1 MIHVTNLT
9 MEFEQQ
15 DRQKNRQKNGHEE
28 SSLRVLDNLNFSMAR
43 GDTVAIVG
51 PSGSGKTT
59 LLQLL
64 AALVHPTGGQ
74 IKLDE
79 QALSALSADQL
90 ADFRRDNM
98 GIVFQSFHLIDS
110 LTALANAALP
120 LDIAGKADAT
130 SQAQSM
136 LERVGLKHRAQH
148 YPQQLSGGEQQR
160 VAIARALVH
169 QPKLIL
175 ADEPTGNLDEKTG
188 KRVADLLFE
197 LHAQSQATLVL
208 VTHDMRLAKRC
219 KRLFWLES
227 GKLRV
232 QENHELSA

>member
-1 MIHVTNLT
+1 MLLLETELISVSHLT
-9 MEFEQQ
+9 MEFEQ
-15 DRQKNRQKNGHEE
+15 DSTPLK
-28 SSLRVLDNLNFSMAR
+28 VLDDLSFDMHR

-64 AALVHPTGGQ
+64 AALEQPTGGT
-74 IKLDE
+74 ITLNK
-79 QALSALSADQL
+79 QALSELSPDQL

-120 LDIAGKADAT
+120 LDIAG
-130 SQAQSM
+130 QSM
-136 LERVGLKHRAQH
+136 AVARAKAMLEQVGLGHRMHH

-188 KRVADLLFE
+188 KRVADLLFD
-197 LHAQSQATLVL
+197 LHAQSQSTLVL
-208 VTHDMRLAKRC
+208 VTHDMTLAKRC
-219 KRLFWLES
+219 KRHFWLES
-227 GKLRV
+227 GKLRLV
-232 QENHELSA
+232 DNSALLT

>member
-1 MIHVTNLT
+1 
-9 MEFEQQ
+9 MEY
-15 DRQKNRQKNGHEE
+15 GHEGAPI
-28 SSLRVLDNLNFSMAR
+28 RVLDDLNFNMQS

-59 LLQLL
+59 LMQLL
-64 AALVHPTGGQ
+64 AALEQPTHGQ
-74 IKLDE
+74 ITLDN
-79 QALSALSADQL
+79 QVLAALSPDAL

-120 LDIAGKADAT
+120 LDIAGQPNA
-130 SQAQSM
+130 SQRAHDM
-136 LERVGLKHRAQH
+136 LERVGLAHRRTH

-169 QPKLIL
+169 KPKLIL

-188 KRVADLLFE
+188 NRVADLLFE
-197 LHAQSQATLVL
+197 LHAQSQSTLVL

-219 KRLFWLES
+219 KRLFWLAS

-232 QENHELSA
+232 EDNREFSA

>member
-1 MIHVTNLT
+1 MRHQEGSLIQVSNLS
-9 MEFEQQ
+9 MQFGQQ
-15 DRQKNRQKNGHEE
+15 
-28 SSLRVLDNLNFSMAR
+28 STPLVVLDDISFSMKR

-64 AALVHPTGGQ
+64 AALEQPTHGHIALNKQ
-74 IKLDE
+74 KLSD
-79 QALSALSADQL
+79 LSPDQL

-120 LDIAGKADAT
+120 LDIAGRADA
-130 SQAQSM
+130 SDKAREM
-136 LERVGLKHRAQH
+136 LERVGLKDRATH

-169 QPKLIL
+169 EPTLIL

-188 KRVADLLFE
+188 ERVANMLFN
-197 LHAQSQATLVL
+197 LHAQSQSTLVL

-227 GKLRV
+227 GTLRV
-232 QENHELSA
+232 EENHELSA

>member
-1 MIHVTNLT
+1 
-9 MEFEQQ
+9 MEYVQE
-15 DRQKNRQKNGHEE
+15 DAP
-28 SSLRVLDNLNFSMAR
+28 LRVLDNLNFSMES

-64 AALVHPTGGQ
+64 AALEHPSQGQ
-74 IKLDE
+74 ISIDN
-79 QALSALSADQL
+79 QALSQLTPDKL

-120 LDIAGKADAT
+120 LDIAGKSDAT
-130 SQAQSM
+130 KQAHCM
-136 LERVGLKHRAQH
+136 LERVGLGHRIKH

-169 QPKLIL
+169 EPRLIL

-188 KRVADLLFE
+188 KTVADLLFG
-197 LHAQSQATLVL
+197 LHAQSNSTLVL
-208 VTHDMRLAKRC
+208 VTHDMRLAQRC

-227 GKLRV
+227 GKLRIE
-232 QENHELSA
+232 ENRELSA

>member
-1 MIHVTNLT
+1 MDYGQ
-9 MEFEQQ
+9 E
-15 DRQKNRQKNGHEE
+15 G
-28 SSLRVLDNLNFSMAR
+28 SSLRVLDNLNFSMEP

-64 AALVHPTGGQ
+64 AALEQPTQGH
-74 IKLDE
+74 IKLDD
-79 QALSALSADQL
+79 QALSALSPDQL

-120 LDIAGKADAT
+120 LDIAGQPEASKR
-130 SQAQSM
+130 AQTM
-136 LERVGLKHRAQH
+136 LERVGLKDRVHH

-169 QPKLIL
+169 QPRLIL

-197 LHAQSQATLVL
+197 LHAQSQSTLVL
-208 VTHDMRLAKRC
+208 VTHDMRLAQRC

-232 QENHELSA
+232 EENRELSA

>member
-1 MIHVTNLT
+1 MITVSNLT
-9 MEFEQQ
+9 MEFGA
-15 DRQKNRQKNGHEE
+15 D
-28 SSLRVLDNLNFSMAR
+28 SSPLRVLDNLNFSLKQ

-59 LLQLL
+59 LMQLL
-64 AALVHPTGGQ
+64 AALEQPTHGNIKIGQ
-74 IKLDE
+74 QILSQLSPDE
-79 QALSALSADQL
+79 L

-110 LTALANAALP
+110 LTALANAAIP
-120 LDIAGKADAT
+120 LDIAGSPDA
-130 SQAQSM
+130 SVRASKM
-136 LERVGLKHRAQH
+136 LEKVGLKKRVGH

-169 QPKLIL
+169 EPKLIL
-175 ADEPTGNLDEKTG
+175 ADEPTGNLDDKTG
-188 KRVADLLFE
+188 SKIADLLFD
-197 LHAQSQATLVL
+197 LHAQSQSTLVL

-219 KRLFWLES
+219 KKLFWLES

-232 QENHELSA
+232 EDNCELSA

>member
-1 MIHVTNLT
+1 MITVANLS
-9 MEFEQQ
+9 MEYQQ
-15 DRQKNRQKNGHEE
+15 EGAP
-28 SSLRVLDNLNFSMAR
+28 LRVLDNLSFSMAR

-64 AALVHPTGGQ
+64 AALEQPTGGQ
-74 IKLDE
+74 ITLEK
-79 QALSALSADQL
+79 QALSVLSADEL

-110 LTALANAALP
+110 LTAEANAALP
-120 LDIAGKADAT
+120 LDIAGSPDALLR
-130 SQAQSM
+130 AKRM
-136 LERVGLKHRAQH
+136 LARVGLADRARH
-148 YPQQLSGGEQQR
+148 YPKQLSGGEQQR
-160 VAIARALVH
+160 VAIARALIH
-169 QPKLIL
+169 EPRLIL
-175 ADEPTGNLDEKTG
+175 ADEPTGNLDGNTG
-188 KRVADLLFE
+188 ERIADLLFE

-219 KRLFWLES
+219 KRLFWLEA

-232 QENHELSA
+232 EDNSEFSV

>member
-1 MIHVTNLT
+1 
-9 MEFEQQ
+9 MEYGQV
-15 DRQKNRQKNGHEE
+15 G
-28 SSLRVLDNLNFSMAR
+28 SPLRVLDNLNFSMDR

-64 AALVHPTGGQ
+64 AALEQPSQGS
-74 IKLDE
+74 INLDG
-79 QALSALSADQL
+79 QALSALSPDEL

-120 LDIAGKADAT
+120 LDIAGHAD
-130 SQAQSM
+130 SSVRAQKM
-136 LERVGLKHRAQH
+136 LERVGLKDRTTH

-169 QPKLIL
+169 EPRLIL

-188 KRVADLLFE
+188 KRVADMLFD
-197 LHAQSQATLVL
+197 LHAQSQSTLVL
-208 VTHDMRLAKRC
+208 VTHDMRLAQRC

-232 QENHELSA
+232 EENRELSA

>member
-1 MIHVTNLT
+1 
-9 MEFEQQ
+9 MEYGQEA
-15 DRQKNRQKNGHEE
+15 
-28 SSLRVLDNLNFSMAR
+28 SPLRVLDDLNFSMAS
-43 GDTVAIVG
+43 GDTVAIIG

-64 AALVHPTGGQ
+64 AALEQPTSGE
-74 IKLDE
+74 ITLDE
-79 QALSALSADQL
+79 QALSSLSPDQL
-90 ADFRRDNM
+90 ADFRRDKM

-120 LDIAGKADAT
+120 LDIAGKPDALNRAT
-130 SQAQSM
+130 AM
-136 LERVGLKHRAQH
+136 LEHVGLKDRAHH

-169 QPKLIL
+169 APRLIL

-188 KRVADLLFE
+188 KKVADLLFE
-197 LHAQSQATLVL
+197 LHAKSQSTLVL

-232 QENHELSA
+232 EENHELSA

>member
-1 MIHVTNLT
+1 MIQVSNLT
-9 MEFEQQ
+9 MEYGQE
-15 DRQKNRQKNGHEE
+15 DAP
-28 SSLRVLDNLNFSMAR
+28 LRVLDNLNFSMES

-64 AALVHPTGGQ
+64 AALEHPSQGQ
-74 IKLDE
+74 ISLDK
-79 QALSALSADQL
+79 QILSQLTPDKL

-120 LDIAGKADAT
+120 LDIAGKSDAT
-130 SQAQSM
+130 KQAQSM
-136 LERVGLKHRAQH
+136 LERVGLGHRTHH

-169 QPKLIL
+169 GPRLIL

-188 KRVADLLFE
+188 KTVADLLFG
-197 LHAQSQATLVL
+197 LHAQSNSTLVL
-208 VTHDMRLAKRC
+208 VTHDMRLAQRC

-232 QENHELSA
+232 EENRELSA

>member
-1 MIHVTNLT
+1 MIQVSNLT
-9 MEFEQQ
+9 MEYGQE
-15 DRQKNRQKNGHEE
+15 NAP
-28 SSLRVLDNLNFSMAR
+28 LRVLDNLNFSMES

-64 AALVHPTGGQ
+64 AALEHPSQGQ
-74 IKLDE
+74 ISLDK
-79 QALSALSADQL
+79 QILSQLTPDEL

-120 LDIAGKADAT
+120 LDIAGKSDAT
-130 SQAQSM
+130 KQAQSM
-136 LERVGLKHRAQH
+136 LERVGLGHRTHH

-169 QPKLIL
+169 GPRLIL

-188 KRVADLLFE
+188 KTVADLLFG
-197 LHAQSQATLVL
+197 LHAQSNSTLVL
-208 VTHDMRLAKRC
+208 VTHDMRLAQRC

-232 QENHELSA
+232 EENRELSA

>member
-1 MIHVTNLT
+1 
-9 MEFEQQ
+9 MEYGQA
-15 DRQKNRQKNGHEE
+15 DSG
-28 SSLRVLDNLNFSMAR
+28 LRVLDDLNFSMAS

-64 AALVHPTGGQ
+64 AALEQPTSGE
-74 IKLDE
+74 IKLDG
-79 QALSALSADQL
+79 QVLSNLSHDEL

-110 LTALANAALP
+110 LTALGNAALP
-120 LDIAGKADAT
+120 LDIASKPDALKR
-130 SQAQSM
+130 AALM
-136 LERVGLKHRAQH
+136 LEHVGLKERMHH

-169 QPKLIL
+169 QPRLIL

-188 KRVADLLFE
+188 KTVADLLFE
-197 LHAQSQATLVL
+197 LHAQSQSTLVL

-219 KRLFWLES
+219 KRLFCLES

-232 QENHELSA
+232 EEDHEFSI

>member
-1 MIHVTNLT
+1 MIQVSDLT
-9 MEFEQQ
+9 MEYGQEGA
-15 DRQKNRQKNGHEE
+15 KLK
-28 SSLRVLDNLNFSMAR
+28 VLDAVNFSMTR

-64 AALVHPTGGQ
+64 AALEQPSQGNIV
-74 IKLDE
+74 LDK
-79 QALSALSADQL
+79 QTLSSLSPDEL

-110 LTALANAALP
+110 LSALANAALP
-120 LDIAGKADAT
+120 LDIAGKADA
-130 SQAQSM
+130 SARALSM
-136 LERVGLKHRAQH
+136 LEKVGLKHRTTH

-169 QPKLIL
+169 EPKLIL

-188 KRVADLLFE
+188 KKVADLLFD
-197 LHAQSQATLVL
+197 LHAQTQATLVL
-208 VTHDMRLAKRC
+208 VTHDMRLAQRC

-227 GKLRV
+227 GKLKVEER
-232 QENHELSA
+232 A

>member
-1 MIHVTNLT
+1 
-9 MEFEQQ
+9 MEYGQA
-15 DRQKNRQKNGHEE
+15 D
-28 SSLRVLDNLNFSMAR
+28 SPLRVLDNLNFSMDG

-64 AALVHPTGGQ
+64 AALEQPTHGSIQ
-74 IKLDE
+74 LDG
-79 QALSALSADQL
+79 QALSHLSPDEL

-120 LDIAGKADAT
+120 LDIAGQADSTKRAIN
-130 SQAQSM
+130 M
-136 LERVGLKHRAQH
+136 LERVGLKDRTTH

-169 QPKLIL
+169 EPRLIL

-188 KRVADLLFE
+188 KRVADMLFD
-197 LHAQSQATLVL
+197 LHAQSQSTLVL
-208 VTHDMRLAKRC
+208 VTHDMRLAQRC

-232 QENHELSA
+232 EENSEFSA

>member
-1 MIHVTNLT
+1 
-9 MEFEQQ
+9 MEYQQ
-15 DRQKNRQKNGHEE
+15 EGLP
-28 SSLRVLDNLNFSMAR
+28 LRVLDDLNFTMER

-64 AALVHPTGGQ
+64 AALEQPTYGD
-74 IKLDE
+74 IKLE
-79 QALSALSADQL
+79 QQSLSALSADQL

-120 LDIAGKADAT
+120 LDIAGQPDALPR
-130 SQAQSM
+130 AKEI
-136 LERVGLKHRAQH
+136 LEHVGLSHRIDH
-148 YPQQLSGGEQQR
+148 YPQQMSGGEQQR

-169 QPKLIL
+169 RPQLIL
-175 ADEPTGNLDEKTG
+175 ADEPTGNLDEVTG
-188 KRVADLLFE
+188 RRVADLLFG

-219 KRLFWLES
+219 KRLFCLES

-232 QENHELSA
+232 EDNREFSA

>member
-1 MIHVTNLT
+1 MIHVSNLT
-9 MEFEQQ
+9 MEYQQ
-15 DRQKNRQKNGHEE
+15 EG
-28 SSLRVLDNLNFSMAR
+28 SPLRVLDSLNFSMER
-43 GDTVAIVG
+43 GDTVAVVG

-64 AALVHPTGGQ
+64 AALEQPTYGD
-74 IKLDE
+74 IKLD
-79 QALSALSADQL
+79 QQSLSKLSPDQL

-110 LTALANAALP
+110 LTALGNAALP
-120 LDIAGKADAT
+120 LDIAGKPDAL
-130 SQAQSM
+130 SRAKEM
-136 LERVGLKHRAQH
+136 LEHVGLSHRIDH

-169 QPKLIL
+169 RPRLIL
-175 ADEPTGNLDEKTG
+175 ADEPTGNLDEVTG
-188 KRVADLLFE
+188 NRVADLLFE

-219 KRLFWLES
+219 KRLFCLES

-232 QENHELSA
+232 EDNRELSA

>member
-1 MIHVTNLT
+1 MINVSNLS
-9 MEFEQQ
+9 MEYGQE
-15 DRQKNRQKNGHEE
+15 GT
-28 SSLRVLDNLNFSMAR
+28 SLRVLDNVNFSMER
-43 GDTVAIVG
+43 GDTIAIVG

-64 AALVHPTGGQ
+64 AALEQPTQGE

-79 QALSALSADQL
+79 QALSDLTADEL

-120 LDIAGKADAT
+120 LDIAGEPNAIKR
-130 SQAQSM
+130 AQRM
-136 LERVGLKHRAQH
+136 LDSVGLKHRSQH

-169 QPKLIL
+169 QPRLIL

-188 KRVADLLFE
+188 ERVADLLFD
-197 LHAQSQATLVL
+197 LHAQSQSTLVL

-232 QENHELSA
+232 EESDEFSE

>member
-1 MIHVTNLT
+1 
-9 MEFEQQ
+9 MEYGQE
-15 DRQKNRQKNGHEE
+15 DAP
-28 SSLRVLDNLNFSMAR
+28 LRVLDNLNFSMES

-64 AALVHPTGGQ
+64 AALEHPSQGQ
-74 IKLDE
+74 ISLDK
-79 QALSALSADQL
+79 QILSQLTPDKL

-120 LDIAGKADAT
+120 LDIAGKSDAT
-130 SQAQSM
+130 KQAQSM
-136 LERVGLKHRAQH
+136 LERVGLGHRTHH

-169 QPKLIL
+169 GPRLIL

-188 KRVADLLFE
+188 KTVADLLFG
-197 LHAQSQATLVL
+197 LHAQSNSTLVL
-208 VTHDMRLAKRC
+208 VTHDMRLAQRC

-232 QENHELSA
+232 EENRELSA

>member
-1 MIHVTNLT
+1 MIQVAELT
-9 MEFEQQ
+9 MEYGQA
-15 DRQKNRQKNGHEE
+15 D
-28 SSLRVLDNLNFSMAR
+28 SPLRVLDNLNFSMHS

-59 LLQLL
+59 LMQLL
-64 AALVHPTGGQ
+64 AALEQPSQGQ
-74 IKLDE
+74 ISIDG
-79 QALSALSADQL
+79 QQLSTLSADEL

-110 LTALANAALP
+110 LTALSNASLP
-120 LDIAGKADAT
+120 LDIAGVTNA
-130 SQAQSM
+130 SSRAQTL
-136 LERVGLKHRAQH
+136 LEQVGLGHRTDH

-169 QPKLIL
+169 KPKLIL

-188 KRVADLLFE
+188 NKVADLLFQ
-197 LHAQSQATLVL
+197 LHAQSQSTLVI

-227 GKLRV
+227 GELRV
-232 QENHELSA
+232 EENSELLA

>member
-1 MIHVTNLT
+1 MSDLI
-9 MEFEQQ
+9 MEYGL
-15 DRQKNRQKNGHEE
+15 DG
-28 SSLRVLDNLNFSMAR
+28 SSLRVLDNLNFTMQR

-64 AALVHPTGGQ
+64 AALEKASSGD
-74 IKLDE
+74 IKVDNQSLFN
-79 QALSALSADQL
+79 LSADQL

-110 LTALANAALP
+110 LSALANAALP
-120 LDIAGKADAT
+120 LDIAGKADALKKA
-130 SQAQSM
+130 QAI
-136 LERVGLKHRAQH
+136 LERVGLAERLHH
-148 YPQQLSGGEQQR
+148 YPQQMSGGEQQR
-160 VAIARALVH
+160 VAIARALIH
-169 QPKLIL
+169 QPRLIL

-188 KRVADLLFE
+188 KKVADLLFD
-197 LHAQSQATLVL
+197 LHAESQATLIL

-219 KRLFWLES
+219 KKLFCLES

-232 QENHELSA
+232 EENQQVSDELSA

>member
-1 MIHVTNLT
+1 MINVSNLS
-9 MEFEQQ
+9 MEYGQE
-15 DRQKNRQKNGHEE
+15 GA
-28 SSLRVLDNLNFSMAR
+28 SLRVLDNVNFSMER
-43 GDTVAIVG
+43 GDTIAIVG

-64 AALVHPTGGQ
+64 AALEQPTQGE

-79 QALSALSADQL
+79 QALSDLTADEL

-120 LDIAGKADAT
+120 LDIAGEPNAM
-130 SQAQSM
+130 QRAQRM
-136 LERVGLKHRAQH
+136 LDSVGLKHRSQH

-169 QPKLIL
+169 QPRLIL

-188 KRVADLLFE
+188 ERVADLLFD
-197 LHAQSQATLVL
+197 LHAQSQSTLVL

-232 QENHELSA
+232 EESDEFSE

>member
-1 MIHVTNLT
+1 MQCSHRETTLIQVSNLS
-9 MEFEQQ
+9 MEYGE
-15 DRQKNRQKNGHEE
+15 DG
-28 SSLRVLDNLNFSMAR
+28 SSLRVLDNINFSMQA

-64 AALVHPTGGQ
+64 AALEQPTHGY
-74 IKLDE
+74 IALNE
-79 QALSALSADQL
+79 QKLSALSADEL

-120 LDIAGKADAT
+120 LDIAGVPNA
-130 SQAQSM
+130 SLQAQSM
-136 LERVGLKHRAQH
+136 LERVGLKHRTQH

-160 VAIARALVH
+160 VAIARALIH
-169 QPKLIL
+169 QPSLIL

-188 KRVADLLFE
+188 KKVADLLFD
-197 LHAQSQATLVL
+197 LHAQSQSTLVL
-208 VTHDMRLAKRC
+208 VTHDMRLARRC
-219 KRLFWLES
+219 KRLFFLES
-227 GKLRV
+227 GTLRI
-232 QENHELSA
+232 EDNRELLA

>member
-1 MIHVTNLT
+1 MAFGQNSN
-9 MEFEQQ
+9 QQ
-15 DRQKNRQKNGHEE
+15 E
-28 SSLRVLDNLNFSMAR
+28 SGSIKVLDNINFDMQS

-64 AALVHPTGGQ
+64 AGLEQPSDGSITLDNQ
-74 IKLDE
+74 KLSELDV
-79 QALSALSADQL
+79 DKL

-110 LTALANAALP
+110 LNAKANAALP
-120 LDIAGKADAT
+120 LDIAGKANASEMAT
-130 SQAQSM
+130 KM
-136 LERVGLKHRAQH
+136 LERVGLSHRIEH

-169 QPKLIL
+169 QPKLVL

-188 KRVADLLFE
+188 KRIADLLFA
-197 LHAQSQATLVL
+197 LHSEMQSTLVL

-219 KRLFWLES
+219 KKLFWLES
-227 GKLRV
+227 GRLRIE
-232 QENHELSA
+232 ENSDLLS

>member
-1 MIHVTNLT
+1 
-9 MEFEQQ
+9 
-15 DRQKNRQKNGHEE
+15 
-28 SSLRVLDNLNFSMAR
+28 
-43 GDTVAIVG
+43 
-51 PSGSGKTT
+51 
-59 LLQLL
+59 
-64 AALVHPTGGQ
+64 
-74 IKLDE
+74 
-79 QALSALSADQL
+79 
-90 ADFRRDNM
+90 M

-120 LDIAGKADAT
+120 LDIAGKPDALNRAT
-130 SQAQSM
+130 AM
-136 LERVGLKHRAQH
+136 LEHVGLKDRAHH

-169 QPKLIL
+169 APRLIL

-188 KRVADLLFE
+188 KKVADLLFE
-197 LHAQSQATLVL
+197 LHAKSQSTLVL

-232 QENHELSA
+232 EENHELSA

>member
-1 MIHVTNLT
+1 MDYGQEGSL
-9 MEFEQQ
+9 
-15 DRQKNRQKNGHEE
+15 
-28 SSLRVLDNLNFSMAR
+28 LRVLDNLNFSMEP

-64 AALVHPTGGQ
+64 AALEQPTQGH
-74 IKLDE
+74 IKLDD
-79 QALSALSADQL
+79 QALSALSSDQL

-120 LDIAGKADAT
+120 LDIAGQPEASKR
-130 SQAQSM
+130 AQTM
-136 LERVGLKHRAQH
+136 LERVGLKDRAHH

-169 QPKLIL
+169 QPRLIL

-197 LHAQSQATLVL
+197 LHAQSQSTLVL
-208 VTHDMRLAKRC
+208 VTHDMRLAQRC

-232 QENHELSA
+232 EENRELSA

>member
-1 MIHVTNLT
+1 MIHVSNLT
-9 MEFEQQ
+9 MEYGQE
-15 DRQKNRQKNGHEE
+15 G
-28 SSLRVLDNLNFSMAR
+28 SPLRVLDNLNFSMER

-64 AALVHPTGGQ
+64 AALEQPTQGH
-74 IKLDE
+74 IKLD
-79 QALSALSADQL
+79 QQTLSELSTDQL

-120 LDIAGKADAT
+120 LDIAGKPDAT
-130 SQAQSM
+130 IRAQSM
-136 LERVGLKHRAQH
+136 LESVGLKDRAHH

-169 QPKLIL
+169 EPRLIL

-197 LHAQSQATLVL
+197 LHAQSQSTLVL

-219 KRLFWLES
+219 KRLFCLES

-232 QENHELSA
+232 EDNHELSA

>member
-1 MIHVTNLT
+1 MIQVSNLT
-9 MEFEQQ
+9 MEYGQE
-15 DRQKNRQKNGHEE
+15 GAP
-28 SSLRVLDNLNFSMAR
+28 LRVLDNLNFNMDR

-59 LLQLL
+59 LLQIL
-64 AALVHPTGGQ
+64 AALEQPTQGK
-74 IKLDE
+74 IELDS
-79 QALSALSADQL
+79 QTLSALSPDEL

-110 LTALANAALP
+110 LSALANAALP
-120 LDIAGKADAT
+120 LDIAGKPNAT
-130 SQAQSM
+130 QLAKAM
-136 LERVGLKHRAQH
+136 LDRVGLKDRIQH

-169 QPKLIL
+169 EPRLIL
-175 ADEPTGNLDEKTG
+175 ADEPTGNLDEQTG

-197 LHAQSQATLVL
+197 LHAQSQSTLVI

-232 QENHELSA
+232 EDNSELSV

>member
-1 MIHVTNLT
+1 
-9 MEFEQQ
+9 MEYGQE
-15 DRQKNRQKNGHEE
+15 GAP
-28 SSLRVLDNLNFSMAR
+28 LRVLDNLNFSMQR

-59 LLQLL
+59 LMQLL
-64 AALVHPTGGQ
+64 AALEQPTHGK
-74 IKLDE
+74 IELDQ
-79 QALSALSADQL
+79 QALSGLSVDEL

-120 LDIAGKADAT
+120 LDIAGKANA
-130 SQAQSM
+130 SQRAKDM
-136 LERVGLKHRAQH
+136 LERVGLAHRISH

-169 QPKLIL
+169 EPRLIL
-175 ADEPTGNLDEKTG
+175 ADEPTGNLDENTG
-188 KRVADLLFE
+188 NRVADLLFD
-197 LHAQSQATLVL
+197 LHAQSNATLVL
-208 VTHDMRLAKRC
+208 VTHDMRLAQRC

-232 QENHELSA
+232 EDNSELSA

>member
-1 MIHVTNLT
+1 MIRVTNLS
-9 MEFEQQ
+9 MEYQQ
-15 DRQKNRQKNGHEE
+15 ENT
-28 SSLRVLDNLNFSMAR
+28 SLRVLDNLNFSMVR

-64 AALVHPTGGQ
+64 AALEQPTHGQ
-74 IKLDE
+74 IILE
-79 QALSALSADQL
+79 QQELSALSPDAL

-120 LDIAGKADAT
+120 LDIAGLADA
-130 SQAQSM
+130 QLRAMSM
-136 LERVGLKHRAQH
+136 LKRVGLGDRAHH
-148 YPQQLSGGEQQR
+148 YPKQLSGGEQQR

-169 QPKLIL
+169 QPRLIL
-175 ADEPTGNLDEKTG
+175 ADEPTGNLDENTG
-188 KRVADLLFE
+188 KRVADLLFD
-197 LHAQSQATLVL
+197 LHAHSNATLVL
-208 VTHDMRLAKRC
+208 VTHDMRLAQRC
-219 KRLFWLES
+219 KKLFWLES

-232 QENHELSA
+232 EENHAVSV

>member
-1 MIHVTNLT
+1 MIQVAELT
-9 MEFEQQ
+9 MEYGQA
-15 DRQKNRQKNGHEE
+15 DSR
-28 SSLRVLDNLNFSMAR
+28 LRVLDNLNFSMER

-59 LLQLL
+59 LMQLL
-64 AALVHPTGGQ
+64 AALEKPSHGQ
-74 IKLDE
+74 ISVDG
-79 QALSALSADQL
+79 QALSTLSADDL

-110 LTALANAALP
+110 LNALSNASLP
-120 LDIAGKADAT
+120 LDIAGIPQASERAKAL
-130 SQAQSM
+130 
-136 LERVGLKHRAQH
+136 LERVGLGHREEH

-169 QPKLIL
+169 EPKLIL

-188 KRVADLLFE
+188 NKVADLLFE
-197 LHAQSQATLVL
+197 LHAQSQSTLVI

-219 KRLFWLES
+219 KRLFWLEA

-232 QENHELSA
+232 EENRELSA